1 MQRKQTILTVLF
13 CLALS
18 AQAQTNTVSVR
29 SLTLR
34 ECIALSLQ
42 NNLTLKARQ
51 ISPQIAAFDVRAA
64 YGAFDP
70 VLTLQANRVFENQ
83 PADFQPDRIRNEDN
97 LAIIPGGLPPFV
109 NAPNPPPNL
118 NMVVGVNNPYELT
131 TDSVGGGLM
140 GKLPFGTMYGFNTR
154 VERREDRTFPYPG
167 EWFHYTGTS
176 YFFATEQGTNNYYTV
191 AALTLKQPL
200 LRNLWIDADR
210 MNIQVSKENLKL
222 SREVLR
228 ADLIT
233 NVVRVQITYYNLVA
247 AKELVKSE
255 QEALSAAKRL
265 YAETKQKVDN
275 GVLPK
280 LMERQAEMLVAT
292 VEADLLAAQ
301 QTYLAEQN
309 QMKNQLTD
317 RYAEWVD
324 VRIEPS
330 ESLLVISERPKLA
343 DCWETALKHRPELA
357 EERAILARARVVT
370 KYANNQRFPDLS
382 VTGSVG
388 WNAADS
394 GFTGVANS
402 YFEGAQTFYGVGA
415 SVSMP
420 LSNIRARNNYKAA
433 QAAQEQA
440 NYRLKAAQQTVLME
454 VDTALKDLEY
464 SLQRVTA
471 TEKATEYAKQAL
483 DAEQMKLEN
492 NASTPY
498 LVQLAQR
505 DLLTARATQIQ
516 ARANYNRSRA
526 AFDQAQGITLERQ
539 NINLNFK

>member
-1 MQRKQTILTVLF
+1 MQRKQPILAVLF
-13 CLALS
+13 CLVLGVH
-18 AQAQTNTVSVR
+18 AQTNTTTVR

-42 NNLTLKARQ
+42 NNLTLKSRQ
-51 ISPQIAAFDVRAA
+51 LSPQIAAFQVKAA

-70 VLTLQANRVFENQ
+70 SLSFRADRTFANQ
-83 PADFQPDRIRNEDN
+83 PADFQPDKIRNEDN
-97 LAIIPGGLPPFV
+97 LAITGYSPPFV
-109 NAPNPPPNL
+109 TGQPINPL
-118 NMVVGVNNPYELT
+118 NMVVGGNNQYELT
-131 TDSVGGGLM
+131 TDSVGGGLT
-140 GKLPFGTMYGFNTR
+140 GKLPFGTTYGFTSR
-154 VERREDRTFPYPG
+154 VERRDDRTFPYPG
-167 EWFHYTGTS
+167 QWFHYG
-176 YFFATEQGTNNYYTV
+176 ATYYLLAQEVGTNNYYSV
-191 AALTLKQPL
+191 AALTLSQPL

-210 MNIQVSKENLKL
+210 MNIQVSKENLKI

-228 ADLIT
+228 GDIIT
-233 NVVRVQITYYNLVA
+233 NIVQVQVIYYNLVA

-255 QEALSAAKRL
+255 QEALLAAKRL
-265 YAETKQKVDN
+265 YSDTKQKVDN

-292 VEADLLAAQ
+292 VEADLLAVQ
-301 QTYLAEQN
+301 QAYLAQQN

-324 VRIEPS
+324 VRIDPS
-330 ESLLVISERPKLA
+330 ESLLVISERPKLT
-343 DCWETALKHRPELA
+343 DCWDTAIKNRPELA
-357 EERAILARARVVT
+357 VERSLMARSRVVT
-370 KYANNQRFPDLS
+370 KYADNQRYPDLS
-382 VTGSVG
+382 VTGGVG
-388 WNAADS
+388 WSATDG
-394 GFTGVANS
+394 GFTGVASS
-402 YFEGAQTFYGVGA
+402 YWEGAQTSYGVGA
-415 SVSMP
+415 SISIP

-440 NYRLKAAQQTVLME
+440 GLRFKAAQQTIMME

-471 TEKATEYAKQAL
+471 TEKASDYAKEAL
-483 DAEQMKLEN
+483 DAEQIKLDN

-505 DLLTARATQIQ
+505 DLLTARAAQIQ

-526 AFDQAQGITLERQ
+526 LFDQAQGITLER
-539 NINLNFK
+539 NSINLNFK